1 MERCKCPYCMEDIG
15 MDELKFYIRMEK
27 KAVSPILKAFLTPE
41 KRRQQNDPFYRFW
54 VGYGKKMNPD
64 EISHRIIKTYEDL
77 QMAQA
82 DFAARAE
89 LLKQKPA
96 MGSDTDMERPGELL
110 PGQGAARSLE
120 HLEDE
125 SVICEIEKKQNM
137 NEPPKFI
144 IREDGQRVAM
154 TKIACPRCYNVLPE
168 EIFDLPVIKI
178 ALAANKFGGK
188 TCLAL
193 SWFRSLND
201 PNGGGLNSH
210 IEQMDFVS
218 MLEAGRGMDDE
229 FSDMLKE
236 FVKDDICPRGTNK
249 QFVPPIFL
257 KLTYRAR
264 EKHEAI
270 VGIYDAAG
278 EIITDSLKDDELV
291 SYMSF
296 MDGIIYMIEP
306 SKTGIRADLA
316 GRHLS
321 INNESS
327 QFYKTAELLS
337 PEEQIRVQRED
348 FKKETLADLMQK
360 AGGEANL
367 RENCS
372 NEVLQALRR
381 FVDDEVLKQQ
391 YVALAI
397 SKCDELRGNPQ
408 IVPYNEGDILFMDER
423 KMDDGQRDFR
433 REQIE
438 KLFSEEI
445 FNVRAFENVFKEPS
459 YHMIAALGC
468 GTKVFGKVEKDEAG
482 NEIAGKSKLKDKFL
496 PIRAEE
502 PLLSLISKYAEEH
515 GWNN

>member
-15 MDELKFYIRMEK
+15 INELKFYVRMERQ
-27 KAVSPILKAFLTPE
+27 AVSPVLKAFLTPE
-41 KRRQQNDPFYRFW
+41 RRRQQNDPFYRFW
-54 VGYGKKMNPD
+54 VGYGRQMNPD
-64 EISHRIIKTYEDL
+64 EISQRIVKTYEE
-77 QMAQA
+77 MERAQA
-82 DFAARAE
+82 NFAAKAD
-89 LLKQKPA
+89 LLRQRPES
-96 MGSDTDMERPGELL
+96 GSGDDFEISGELL
-110 PGQGAARSLE
+110 PGQGAARSLDS
-120 HLEDE
+120 LEDDQ
-125 SVICEIEKKQNM
+125 VICEIEKKQETG
-137 NEPPKFI
+137 EPPRFI

-168 EIFDLPVIKI
+168 EIFQMPIIKI

-201 PNGGGLNSH
+201 PSGGGLNSH

-229 FSDMLKE
+229 FSDMLRE
-236 FVKDDICPRGTNK
+236 FVRDDICPRGTNR
-249 QFVPPIFL
+249 QFVPPVFL

-278 EIITDSLKDDELV
+278 EIITDSLRDDELV

-321 INNESS
+321 VNKESS
-327 QFYKTAELLS
+327 QFYETAEVLS

-348 FKKETLADLMQK
+348 FKKETLGDVMQK
-360 AGGEANL
+360 SGA
-367 RENCS
+367 RKNCS

-381 FVDDEVLKQQ
+381 FVDDEVLQRQ

-408 IVPYNEGDILFMDER
+408 LVPYNNGDILFMDER
-423 KMDDGQRDFR
+423 KIDDSQRDFR

-438 KLFSEEI
+438 NLFAGEI
-445 FNVRAFENVFKEPS
+445 FDVRAFENVFKEPS

-468 GTKVFGKVEKDEAG
+468 PTEVLGGVERDEAG
-482 NEIAGKSKLKDKFL
+482 NAVAGKSKLTGDFR

-515 GWNN
+515 GWND